1 MHPSSSAGGARV
13 EGYRVAITDGVT
25 TTYCHAAVYYQ
36 PTCIIK
42 GLQNH
47 RIYWVTAQ
55 AYNRFGYSAPT
66 DPEFVTPVAAQSL
79 QVAAPRVAT
88 TESAPS
94 DASSASSVELQLTG
108 VIANSEGFY
117 PVTTVSVHFGSTLKT
132 CRPNP
137 FGQCLI
143 TVSNPP
149 TGAIP
154 TYASYTGYGRSYRSP
169 TQDIVIASA

>member
-1 MHPSSSAGGARV
+1 V

-25 TTYCHAAVYYQ
+25 TTYCHAAVSYQ
-36 PTCIIK
+36 PNCIIK

-47 RIYWVTAQ
+47 KVYWVTAQ
-55 AYNRFGYSAPT
+55 AYSRFGYSAPT
-66 DPEFVTPVAAQSL
+66 DPEFATPVAAQSL
-79 QVAAPRVAT
+79 QVAAPRDAT
-88 TESAPS
+88 TESGPS
-94 DASSASSVELQLTG
+94 DASSTSSVELQLTG

-143 TVSNPP
+143 TVSDPP